1 MDKDKREKMKFK
13 MKVEMVKINKEN
25 LLVWFFELHSE
36 QQTEN
41 ISKLEGINLIFLLGC
56 IGEISINQLQDVETK
71 SSGRKAHSLI
81 AYLN

>member
-56 IGEISINQLQDVETK
+56 IGETSINQLQDVETK

>member
-41 ISKLEGINLIFLLGC
+41 ISKLEGINLISLLGC